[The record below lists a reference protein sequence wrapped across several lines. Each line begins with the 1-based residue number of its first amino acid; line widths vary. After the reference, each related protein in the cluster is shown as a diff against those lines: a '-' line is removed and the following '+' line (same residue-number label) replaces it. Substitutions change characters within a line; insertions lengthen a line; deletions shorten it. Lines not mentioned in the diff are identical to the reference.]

1 MRTPAFALFALCVI
15 ACAAP
20 QRDPAPIAS
29 STPPPITIDL
39 DDALRER
46 LALGLPMRL
55 ELQSSGTA
63 VGECTVVYDLWD
75 ERYEVALSRTEIA
88 HAPDPA
94 AALRMC
100 VDMVKVDDV
109 RRAKGRAFEAA
120 LRARE
125 APHLYRPRTDY
136 PVF

>member
-1 MRTPAFALFALCVI
+1 MLFALFVI

-20 QRDPAPIAS
+20 QRDPAPIANS
-29 STPPPITIDL
+29 APVPVTVDL
-39 DDALRER
+39 DATLRER
-46 LALGLPMRL
+46 LALGLPLQL
-55 ELQSSGTA
+55 ELQSSGIA
-63 VGECTVVYDLWD
+63 VGACTLTYDLWE
-75 ERYEVALSRTEIA
+75 ERYQVALSRTEIA
-88 HAPDPA
+88 HAADPA

-100 VDMVKVDDV
+100 VDPAKVDDV